1 MRAHLAAGPRFKMAG
16 IVAAVFVIGIIVG
29 ISFYPLLTNHSNSS
43 PTSTYTSIATTPAV
57 QDLVSQSAV
66 VQNTNSTFSIQ
77 ISSVALDQVDSPTG
91 YSDYIVSVD
100 AHFVGGGSWQL
111 NASNFHLT
119 TNELSVYNATSVSA
133 ERNTLANTVLM
144 SGQHVSGQ
152 VAFAVL
158 NGQKL
163 TKLQYYTDPSSV
175 LVETDSIPEISSW
188 VSLVQGAI
196 ANYVNPTTSKLTVM
210 ASIVNSTQY
219 FYSTDVIVVK
229 MTISYE
235 NVGNDPSSIT
245 VKMIEEQD
253 PGFTLVSTNPPVP
266 INIPG
271 NNQSVSITLTISPPR
286 SSYAGGIH
294 IGIGLTD

>member
-1 MRAHLAAGPRFKMAG
+1 MGIHLPVGSRFRMAG
-16 IVAAVFVIGIIVG
+16 LVAAVFVIGIIVG
-29 ISFYPLLTNHSNSS
+29 ISFYPLLTNPSNSS
-43 PTSTYTSIATTPAV
+43 NATTPAV
-57 QDLVSQSAV
+57 QSLVSQSAV
-66 VQNTNSTFSIQ
+66 VLNTNSTFSIK

-100 AHFVGGGSWQL
+100 AYYMGGGSWQL
-111 NASNFHLT
+111 NTSNFHLT
-119 TNELSVYNATSVSA
+119 TNELSVYNATSISA
-133 ERNTLANTVLM
+133 ERNTLTNTVL
-144 SGQHVSGQ
+144 VSGQ
-152 VAFAVL
+152 RVIGEVAFAVL
-158 NGQKL
+158 NGQKP

-196 ANYVNPTTSKLTVM
+196 ANYVNPTTSNLTVM

-286 SSYAGGIH
+286 SIYAGGIH